1 MTFLNDCDIQFSVK
15 NFYRNF
21 NRLTNDL
28 RMCGVNDA
36 NDVDEIKFILH
47 LINKTKNPIQFCTVN
62 VISNL
67 FYKQCNRQVGKN
79 S

>member
-21 NRLTNDL
+21 DRRTNDL

-36 NDVDEIKFILH
+36 NGVDE
-47 LINKTKNPIQFCTVN
+47 TKCNST
-62 VISNL
+62 SN
-67 FYKQCNRQVGKN
+67 
-79 S
+79 